1 MNEYQTVGLA
11 SQAFPTLFPD
21 CEGDPTDE
29 SGRFESVPLKDA
41 CSHLLWYARRN
52 NDGRWVYPFASH
64 KRFAFWA
71 HNLIQ
76 RRQTNNQ
83 TGVFLKKNEELKNKT
98 VEEIEEEV
106 NKYGSKDFAQTHE
119 CIWYTYSWK

>member
-1 MNEYQTVGLA
+1 MNEYQTIGLA
-11 SQAFPTLFPD
+11 SQAFPALFPD

-29 SGRFESVPLKDA
+29 SGRIKSVSLKEA
-41 CSHLLWYARRN
+41 CAHLLWCAKRN
-52 NDGRWVYPFASH
+52 KDGRWIYPFASNQ
-64 KRFAFWA
+64 RFVFWA

-83 TGVFLKKNEELKNKT
+83 TGVFLRKNEELKNKT
-98 VEEIEEEV
+98 VEEIEDEV
-106 NKYGSKDFAQTHE
+106 NKYGIRTLLETYE